1 MSSDGSGFRSMR
13 GELDEI
19 ELDSVRERETRK
31 RFEDRIAA
39 KKFTSDRLA
48 REAKGPIRDRDII
61 RRKIDELNQQF
72 ATLEERVTE
81 ARRGRQAIERER
93 EGLRANM
100 TELDYLRHIGTVNRA
115 NYEETRQFILTKI
128 REDDEMLADFNR
140 SISEAEERIDRKRR
154 VIEMCTEMLAQRTQI
169 AAAAIRE
176 ADTAEYWW
184 KYAVKVARK
193 AWPQDKEEREMIYLE
208 DLRQFLEDEVP
219 DNVSISPPGHRDD
232 SRVQTAGGAYI
243 ALALKDYPRW
253 GRAYIQCS
261 TEKGFRFQINH
272 TTLKPGAENSFENL
286 EIEETTYFEAEQE
299 LAADMR
305 RWVKEAAKHKAENS
319 GGRT

>member
-1 MSSDGSGFRSMR
+1 MSSDGSGFGSMR
-13 GELDEI
+13 RELDEI

-39 KKFTSDRLA
+39 KKFKSDRLA
-48 REAKGPIRDRDII
+48 REAQGPIRNRDVI
-61 RRKIDELNQQF
+61 RRKIDQLNQEL
-72 ATLEERVTE
+72 ATLEERVTD
-81 ARRGRQAIERER
+81 ARRGREAIEREH
-93 EGLRANM
+93 EGLRGNM
-100 TELDYLRHIGTVNRA
+100 TELEYLRHIGTFNLQ
-115 NYEETRQFILTKI
+115 NYEETRQFILTKM
-128 REDDEMLADFNR
+128 REDEEMLEDFNTAIAR
-140 SISEAEERIDRKRR
+140 ASERIDQKRR
-154 VIEMCTEMLAQRTQI
+154 VIEMCTVMLAQRTQI

-184 KYAVKVARK
+184 KYAVDVARK
-193 AWPQDKEEREMIYLE
+193 AWPQDKEDREMIYLE

-243 ALALKDYPRW
+243 ALALNDNPRW

-261 TEKGFRFQINH
+261 SEKGFRFQINH
-272 TTLKPGAENSFENL
+272 TTLKPGAENRFENL
-286 EIEETTYFEAEQE
+286 EIEETTYFQTEQE

-305 RWVKEAAKHKAENS
+305 SWAKNGAKHKA
-319 GGRT
+319 GKLGV